1 MNPSSSE
8 KTTQSK
14 RDYWQAHVEAWKN
27 SKLKQEAYC
36 LQAGIRY
43 SIFVYWKGHLKDKAP
58 EQVKE
63 NFLPVKVI
71 TNKSITPEIAPRAIQ
86 VKLLSGHVV
95 YIPVTMNVN
104 DIGKLIQLMG
114 EAHA

>member
-1 MNPSSSE
+1 MNPSLSE

-14 RDYWQAHVEAWKN
+14 CAYWQAHVEAWKN

-43 SIFVYWKGHLKDKAP
+43 STFVYWKGYLRDKAS

-63 NFLPVKVI
+63 NFLPVKVA
-71 TNKSITPEIAPRAIQ
+71 TSKSIPPEVAPRAIQ

-95 YIPVTMNVN
+95 YIPITMNVN

>member
-1 MNPSSSE
+1 MNPSTND
-8 KTTQSK
+8 KTIQSK
-14 RDYWQAHVEAWKN
+14 RDYWQAHVESWKN

-43 SIFVYWKGHLKDKAP
+43 STFVYWKGYLKDKAP

-63 NFLPVKVI
+63 NFLPVKVAPH
-71 TNKSITPEIAPRAIQ
+71 KSIPPEVAPRAIQ

-104 DIGKLIQLMG
+104 DIGRLIQLMG